1 MKRIFTVLG
10 LFTILFTLASCQKEQ
25 TTVLRATI
33 SHYQSDSK
41 VYIENKIAYWHESD
55 QIWINGTTS
64 TGLSTLPSSQFEIV
78 MPDSFEP
85 TPGTTLNAVYP
96 SDVVNGSLS
105 STITTVNDEACT
117 TYSVGI
123 TIPHNQVYE
132 VDGDGKQIVKAPM
145 VAQATVNSQGG
156 ADVEFHNVCS
166 LLKVMVHPNVFVHT
180 ITISQATDATNHPSL
195 AGTGTITFNGEDDDV
210 EYPILEMADGG
221 YQSITLTVN
230 ASRADGIFYIVI
242 PPYSQETKLIATI
255 HDNPQTIITKG
266 QQNNHT
272 LPKNKIAE
280 INCVDNLRGLFSVS
294 ATDKVSFARGNLTTV
309 DGSYTFTT
317 NQYDLGT
324 TYTQADIET
333 YSTTMGPE
341 WFILDQGQWDYLLN
355 TRRGHNANNV
365 ENVSA
370 SALKVRAQIGT
381 TKGLILLP
389 DDWFYLYRGN
399 IDVTDGHNMNGLTVT
414 QWQELETYGAV
425 FLPAITSESQ
435 NHNYYW
441 TSTQGKA
448 VAFGSGNGQ
457 GGTGDVI
464 SLSSETS
471 AHIRHAHYVVRGDAS
486 TDEE

>member
-25 TTVLRATI
+25 TTILRATI
-33 SHYQSDSK
+33 SHYQGDSK

-64 TGLSTLPSSQFEIV
+64 TGLSTLTDSQFEIV
-78 MPDSFEP
+78 MPDGFEP
-85 TPGTTLNAVYP
+85 TPGATLNAVYP
-96 SDVVNGSLS
+96 ASIINGTLSDN
-105 STITTVNDEACT
+105 TIGVE
-117 TYSVGI
+117 
-123 TIPHNQVYE
+123 IPANQVYE

-145 VAQATVNSQGG
+145 VAQTTFNEQGG
-156 ADVEFHNVCS
+156 ADVTFHNVCS
-166 LLKVMVHPNVFVHT
+166 LLKVMVHPHVFVHT
-180 ITISQATDATNHPSL
+180 ITISQADNATNHPSL
-195 AGTGTITFNGEDDDV
+195 AGNATITFNEST
-210 EYPILEMADGG
+210 PSLAMATGG
-221 YQSITLTVN
+221 SQTITLTVD
-230 ASRADGIFYIVI
+230 ASREDGIFYIVI
-242 PPYSQETKLIATI
+242 PPYSEETKLIATI
-255 HDNPQTIITKG
+255 YDNPQTIIIRG
-266 QQNNHT
+266 QANNHT
-272 LPKNKIAE
+272 LPGNRIAE
-280 INCVDNLRGLFSVS
+280 IDCVDELRGLFSVS

-324 TYTQADIET
+324 TYTQTDIVT
-333 YSTTMGPE
+333 YSTTMGSE

-399 IDVTDGHNMNGLTVT
+399 IDVTDGHNMNGLTVS

-425 FLPAITSESQ
+425 FLPAISSQSQ

-441 TSTQGKA
+441 TSTNGYA

-457 GGTGDVI
+457 GGTGEVI
-464 SLSSETS
+464 SLSTS
-471 AHIRHAHYVVRGDAS
+471 TPAHIRHAHYVVRGGAS

>member
-1 MKRIFTVLG
+1 MKKVFTVLG

-64 TGLSTLPSSQFEIV
+64 TGLSTLTDSQFEIV
-78 MPDSFEP
+78 MPDGFEP
-85 TPGTTLNAVYP
+85 TPGATLNAVYP

-105 STITTVNDEACT
+105 STITTVNNVACT

-123 TIPHNQVYE
+123 RIPDNQVYE
-132 VDGDGKQIVKAPM
+132 VDRYGKQIVKAPM

-156 ADVEFHNVCS
+156 ADVTFHNVCS

-180 ITISQATDATNHPSL
+180 ITISQADNATNHPSL
-195 AGTGTITFNGEDDDV
+195 AGNATITFDEST
-210 EYPILEMADGG
+210 PSLAMATGG
-221 YQSITLTVN
+221 SQTITLTVN

-255 HDNPQTIITKG
+255 YDNPQTIIIRG
-266 QQNNHT
+266 QANNHT
-272 LPKNKIAE
+272 LPGNRIAE

-294 ATDKVSFARGNLTTV
+294 ADDMVSFARGNLTTV
-309 DGSYTFTT
+309 GGSYTFTT

-324 TYTQADIET
+324 TYTQANIET

-341 WFILDQGQWDYLLN
+341 WFILDEGQWDYLLN

-399 IDVTDGHNMNGLTVT
+399 INVTDGHNMNGLTVS

-441 TSTQGKA
+441 TSTQGQA

-457 GGTGDVI
+457 GGTGDVT
-464 SLSSETS
+464 SLSSGTS

-486 TDEE
+486 TDSNEE

>member
-41 VYIENKIAYWHESD
+41 VYIQDKIAYWHESD

-64 TGLSTLPSSQFEIV
+64 TGLSTLTDSQFEIV
-78 MPDSFEP
+78 MPDGFVATS
-85 TPGTTLNAVYP
+85 GATLNAVYP
-96 SDVVNGSLS
+96 AEVVNGSLS

-123 TIPHNQVYE
+123 TIPDNQVYE

-166 LLKVMVHPNVFVHT
+166 LLKVMVHPHVFVHT
-180 ITISQATDATNHPSL
+180 ITISQADNATNHPSL
-195 AGTGTITFNGEDDDV
+195 AGNATITFDEST
-210 EYPILEMADGG
+210 PSLAMATGG
-221 YQSITLTVN
+221 SQTITLTVN
-230 ASRADGIFYIVI
+230 ESRADGIYYIVI
-242 PPYSQETKLIATI
+242 PPYEDETKLIVTVF
-255 HDNPQTIITKG
+255 DDPQTIIKRG
-266 QQNNHT
+266 QAENHT
-272 LPKNKIAE
+272 LEPGVIAVVDC
-280 INCVDNLRGLFSVS
+280 IDNLRGIFSVS

-341 WFILDQGQWDYLLN
+341 WFILDEDQWSYLLA
-355 TRRGHNANNV
+355 RDSR
-365 ENVSA
+365 
-370 SALKVRAQIGT
+370 LKVRSELDGV
-381 TKGLILLP
+381 KGLVLLP
-389 DDWFYLYRGN
+389 DDWFNGLYNGTFD
-399 IDVTDGHNMNGLTVT
+399 ITDGNNMNGLTLS
-414 QWQELETYGAV
+414 QWLELEAYGAV
-425 FLPAITSESQ
+425 FLPAISSHSQ

-441 TSTQGKA
+441 TSTDGYA

-457 GGTGDVI
+457 GGTGEVI
-464 SLSSETS
+464 SLSSGS
-471 AHIRHAHYVVRGDAS
+471 AHIRHAHYVVRGGAS